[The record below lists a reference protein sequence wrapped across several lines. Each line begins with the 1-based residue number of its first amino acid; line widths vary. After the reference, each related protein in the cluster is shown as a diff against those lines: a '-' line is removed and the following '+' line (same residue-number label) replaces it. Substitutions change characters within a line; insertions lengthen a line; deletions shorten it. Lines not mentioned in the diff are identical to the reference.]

1 MMVNWKKTLLILS
14 KDEKFKLLLISI
26 FTILSILMEMFSIA
40 LIIPIFDI
48 IFLGNLEK
56 YHYFTHFFLHEDLIS
71 SEKNVKILILI
82 LLLAAFLFKNIF
94 LIVFH
99 YISTKF
105 FYLVNL
111 RVSKTLFNLYLNN
124 NYNFFLNVKHDQFLR
139 KVHSDSIGFRE
150 YLLSF
155 QLFLSEFIFIIF
167 LSSFLFISNP
177 LIFIFCLII
186 FITVLAIYYFV
197 FKRRVQ
203 VWGDLYQKSLGE
215 LQQLII
221 DGIRGIKDII
231 IYSFENR
238 FYSQFSTY
246 GKHTIFSQFKL
257 NFANT
262 IPRFYMELVAIFAL
276 IVPLIFLVLNGFDIT
291 TLIPIFALFAV
302 SIFKAIP
309 SINRLISSYNN
320 IKFYSASVD
329 VCYDEIFS
337 NQNLIKEQNNYDFYD
352 SLEFK
357 NLQYKYPGSGDF
369 VLKKINFMIKKNQ
382 SLLIRGLNG
391 SGKSTL
397 LNIISGLITPSS
409 GEILLD
415 NKSVTL
421 GRLWAKKISY
431 IQQNIFLLNC
441 TIKENITS
449 SYESAVDS
457 NKFSYVDKILSLSKI
472 FENMPDSLNT
482 IVGNNEKILSGGQKQ
497 IISIAR
503 ALYKNS
509 ELLIFDEANSALD
522 KNSSLEL
529 KNLLLELK
537 GKKTII
543 FVTHEESF
551 FKECFD
557 KTYQI
562 LSGELIPE
570 K

>member
-1 MMVNWKKTLLILS
+1 MVFNWKKILIILS
-14 KDEKFKLLLISI
+14 KKEKFKILLITN
-26 FTILSILMEMFSIA
+26 FTILSILIETFSIA

-48 IFLGNLEK
+48 IFIGNLEK
-56 YHYFTHFFLHEDLIS
+56 YHYFTSFLLNDDLLS
-71 SEKNVKILILI
+71 SEKSVKILILI
-82 LLLAAFLFKNIF
+82 LLLAVFLFKNIY
-94 LIVFH
+94 LIIFH
-99 YISTKF
+99 YVSSKF

-124 NYNFFLNVKHDQFLR
+124 NYNFFLSVKHDEFLR
-139 KVHSDSIGFRE
+139 KVHSDTLGFRE
-150 YLLSF
+150 YLISL
-155 QLFLSEFIFIIF
+155 QLFFSESIFIIF
-167 LSSFLFISNP
+167 LSFFLFISNP
-177 LIFIFCLII
+177 IIFIFCAFI
-186 FITVLAIYYFV
+186 FITILGIYYFV
-197 FKRRVQ
+197 FKRRIK

-231 IYSFENR
+231 TYSFENR

-246 GKHTIFSQFKL
+246 GKYTIFSQFKL

-276 IVPLIFLVLNGFDIT
+276 IVPLIFLVLNGFDIP

-309 SINRLISSYNN
+309 SINRLLTSYNN
-320 IKFYSASVD
+320 IKFYSPSVD
-329 VCYDEIFS
+329 VCYHEIFS
-337 NQNLIKEQNNYDFYD
+337 NQNTIKEKNNYDFYE

-357 NLQYKYPGSGDF
+357 NLQYRYTESGHF
-369 VLKKINFMIKKNQ
+369 VLKKINFVIKKNQ
-382 SLLIRGLNG
+382 SVLIKGLNG

-397 LNIISGLITPSS
+397 LNIISGLITPSI

-415 NKSVTL
+415 NKSITL

-449 SYESAVDS
+449 SNESTFDS
-457 NKFSYVDKILSLSKI
+457 NKFSYIDKILSLSKI
-472 FENMPDSLNT
+472 FENMPNSLNT

-509 ELLIFDEANSALD
+509 ELLVFDEANSALD
-522 KNSSLEL
+522 KNSSLNL

-543 FVTHEESF
+543 FVTHEETF
-551 FKECFD
+551 FKECFH

-562 LSGELIPE
+562 LSGELILG